1 MDLLKLN
8 QFPSVAQN
16 SLATLVTDQ
25 LTDMSVHGLVFE
37 RGGGAF
43 TNAHISNLRV
53 RLDGKDLVNGISGAQ
68 LVDTNEYDGL
78 VDVTNYTCFMFGD
91 PTARTIR
98 GQHLGDLDLSVYR
111 KPLEI
116 EVQIGAATTPT
127 LQVYAITGVPK
138 LAMGIGFDAL
148 EAATF
153 RALLRTVIQP
163 AAAVSRAS
171 YGITLGSTPGARIR
185 RVNFFH
191 TNLTKVE
198 LQKQSI
204 RKWDDVSAALNAAV
218 AQQFARTPQ
227 SGLYVLDRI
236 LDGNQGGA
244 ETTVMQDGRPWNLQL
259 ALTTTAAD
267 TITAFADVLTT
278 HPQI

>member
-1 MDLLKLN
+1 M
-8 QFPSVAQN
+8 
-16 SLATLVTDQ
+16 
-25 LTDMSVHGLVFE
+25 
-37 RGGGAF
+37 
-43 TNAHISNLRV
+43 
-53 RLDGKDLVNGISGAQ
+53 
-68 LVDTNEYDGL
+68 
-78 VDVTNYTCFMFGD
+78 
-91 PTARTIR
+91 
-98 GQHLGDLDLSVYR
+98 DLSVYR

-116 EVQIGAATTPT
+116 EVQIGGATTPT

-138 LAMGIGFDAL
+138 VAMGIGFDAL

-204 RKWDDVSAALNAAV
+204 RKWDDVSAALNSAV